1 MQIITIALPPDIED
15 RLKGEASRRGGSAQ
29 EYAQKIIIEHL
40 PESKSNA
47 SLSDLFA
54 EWDAEDHTD
63 DPAEIAR
70 RNQEF
75 EEFKEAMNRNRR
87 EMEGPGALT
96 LFP

>member
-1 MQIITIALPPDIED
+1 MITIALPPEIED
-15 RLKGEASRRGGSAQ
+15 RLKGEASRRGLAAE

-40 PESKSNA
+40 PVSNATA

-75 EEFKEAMNRNRR
+75 EEFKASMNRNRL
-87 EMEGPGALT
+87 EMEGPGARR